1 MTIHC
6 PAKINVFLDV
16 TKKYKNNFHRIESI
30 FFETNLKDELI
41 CSKNSSQE
49 CIVRDTTNFIDSK
62 SNLINKAYEVF
73 FDYTKI
79 KKIGL
84 DIELKKNIPLG
95 GGLGGGSS
103 DAAGILKILNRYCN
117 THFSS
122 QKLKEIAKHIGA
134 DVPYFID
141 GGTQKITGFGE
152 ITRNINNPQIHF
164 YSLMVFPETKIPT
177 PFAYQCLDE
186 DKLIFNSYENQTK
199 LKMMIKAIKTGNYNL
214 FISSLYNKF
223 EKSIFIRFSELQTIK
238 NDILKSGADG
248 ALMSGSGSTIIGFFN
263 SCKKMK
269 KSIEILEKKGYKLIT
284 FETQL

>member
-16 TKKYKNNFHRIESI
+16 TKKYKNNFHRIESV
-30 FFETNLKDELI
+30 FFETNLRDELI
-41 CSKNSSQE
+41 CLKNSSQE
-49 CIVRDTTNFIDSK
+49 CIVQDITNSIDSK
-62 SNLINKAYEVF
+62 SNLINKAYEIF
-73 FDYTKI
+73 FKQTNA

-84 DIELKKNIPLG
+84 NIELKKNIPLG

-103 DAAGILKILNRYCN
+103 DAAGILKILNRYCKTN
-117 THFSS
+117 LSS
-122 QKLKEIAKHIGA
+122 DKLKEIAKYIGA

-152 ITRNINNPQIHF
+152 ITQNINNPKIHF

-186 DKLIFNSYENQTK
+186 DKLIFNSYENQMK
-199 LKMMIKAIKTGNYNL
+199 FKMMITAIKTGSYDL
-214 FISSLYNKF
+214 FINSLYNKF
-223 EKSIFIRFSELQTIK
+223 EKSIFHRFNELLTIK

-248 ALMSGSGSTIIGFFN
+248 ALMSGSGSTMIGFFN
-263 SCKKMK
+263 SCKKIK